1 MESLSS
7 LKPLII
13 PRCYSPDT
21 SQPTAID
28 LHVFGD
34 ASEPGFGAVAYL
46 LFVYSDKCQN
56 RVREGQISCL
66 SAAVCLYSTLG
77 AVRRFAR
84 RSAQRNY
91 QERAAFTDPTVRLL
105 VKFDDRDQPDFFQ
118 ELQICLH
125 IYVANRVGEILETME
140 PAQWKYVP
148 TDLNPA
154 EDCTRGL
161 EASQLTP
168 DHRYLAGPA
177 RDGRNLA
184 PFTWQN
190 SASQGRRRRIPLGW
204 SSATGR
210 RRTSQCLQ

>member
-77 AVRRFAR
+77 AVRRFPR
-84 RSAQRNY
+84 RAAPPNY
-91 QERAAFTDPTVRLL
+91 QEKSASTDPTVRLL
-105 VKFDDRDQPDFFQ
+105 VRFDDRIQLDFFQ
-118 ELQICLH
+118 ELQVPYLRRQSCRRDFGNNG
-125 IYVANRVGEILETME
+125 ASTMSRL
-140 PAQWKYVP
+140 
-148 TDLNPA
+148 TS
-154 EDCTRGL
+154 TR
-161 EASQLTP
+161 LTIV
-168 DHRYLAGPA
+168 LAA
-177 RDGRNLA
+177 
-184 PFTWQN
+184 
-190 SASQGRRRRIPLGW
+190 
-204 SSATGR
+204 
-210 RRTSQCLQ
+210 